1 MEIIELIGLEL
12 EEIRKATEMANRL
25 KISFANG
32 NAPAKAISKRNS
44 NILKKTEAKLNN
56 ITNKLWDS
64 LNDQD
69 AVEGVDIALSK
80 VPMELINREK
90 GDGDY
95 E

>member
-12 EEIRKATEMANRL
+12 EEIRKSTEKVNNL
-25 KISFANG
+25 KISLSNG
-32 NAPAKAISKRNS
+32 NAPAKAVSKRNS
-44 NILKKTEAKLNN
+44 SILKKTEAKLNN
-56 ITNKLWDS
+56 ITNELWDS